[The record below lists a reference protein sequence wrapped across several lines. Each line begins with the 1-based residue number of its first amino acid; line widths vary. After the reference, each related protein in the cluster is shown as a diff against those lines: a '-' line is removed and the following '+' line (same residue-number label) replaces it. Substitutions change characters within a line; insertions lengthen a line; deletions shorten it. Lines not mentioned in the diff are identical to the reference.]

1 MNRVSILIAA
11 LIVSFGV
18 SAIAEQYDN
27 IKPGLRCH
35 FPRKN
40 RSFCK
45 TFPNF
50 SLRHGICNPEPEGL
64 GNIEWCR
71 EDIVVTDHGRPVVR
85 LTPYV
90 DDDEVD
96 RGIEEGWIEAPRR
109 SGLATVTPTRS
120 ERSTLEV
127 LAEDRG

>member
-1 MNRVSILIAA
+1 MNRVSILIAT
-11 LIVSFGV
+11 LIISFGI

-71 EDIVVTDHGRPVVR
+71 EDIVVTERLECGTFETYEAVVITYRPVYENGAWGEKFKR
-85 LTPYV
+85 TYRKEPSIITPP
-90 DDDEVD
+90 
-96 RGIEEGWIEAPRR
+96 ILA
-109 SGLATVTPTRS
+109 SGS
-120 ERSTLEV
+120 YK
-127 LAEDRG
+127 

>member
-1 MNRVSILIAA
+1 MLVGVRELKTHLSDLLKRAA
-11 LIVSFGV
+11 SG
-18 SAIAEQYDN
+18 
-27 IKPGLRCH
+27 
-35 FPRKN
+35 
-40 RSFCK
+40 
-45 TFPNF
+45 
-50 SLRHGICNPEPEGL
+50 
-64 GNIEWCR
+64 